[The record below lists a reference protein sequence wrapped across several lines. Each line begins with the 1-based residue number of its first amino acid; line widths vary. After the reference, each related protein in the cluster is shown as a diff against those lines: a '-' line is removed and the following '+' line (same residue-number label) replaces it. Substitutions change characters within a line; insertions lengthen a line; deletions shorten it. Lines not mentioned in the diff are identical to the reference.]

1 MNRLKD
7 KVAIITGST
16 SGIGAAMARL
26 FAKEGATVV
35 ICGRRERRGNAL
47 AQEIKKN
54 GGKAMYH
61 FLDLTQPETITAL
74 FADTKEKLGKIDV
87 LVNNAAAIGLPDGTV
102 EEVTLEMWDAIFQ
115 SDLRGAFIATREV
128 LPYLK
133 ENGGGSIVNIGS
145 MASTGGDLGATA
157 YSAAKAGV
165 DMLTKSVA
173 LQYGKQGVRCNCI
186 RPGLIVTPQNE
197 PYLPQFTKEV
207 FLDNVAGTR
216 YGRPE
221 DIANMALF
229 LASDESAYVTGQ
241 IFDVDGGI
249 SCHVATVAQFRRG
262 ESHTWD
268 H

>member
-1 MNRLKD
+1 M
-7 KVAIITGST
+7 
-16 SGIGAAMARL
+16 
-26 FAKEGATVV
+26 
-35 ICGRRERRGNAL
+35 
-47 AQEIKKN
+47 
-54 GGKAMYH
+54 
-61 FLDLTQPETITAL
+61 
-74 FADTKEKLGKIDV
+74 
-87 LVNNAAAIGLPDGTV
+87 LVNNAAAIGLPDGSV
-102 EEVTLEMWDAIFQ
+102 EEVTPEMWDAIFQ

-173 LQYGKQGVRCNCI
+173 LQYGKQGIRCNCI
-186 RPGLIVTPQNE
+186 RPGLIVTTQNE
-197 PYLPQFTKEV
+197 PFLPQFTKEV

>member
-26 FAKEGATVV
+26 FGREGATVV
-35 ICGRRERRGNAL
+35 ICGRREKRGNAL

-74 FADTKEKLGKIDV
+74 FADTKEKLGKIDI

-102 EEVTLEMWDAIFQ
+102 EEVTPEMWDAIFQ

-145 MASTGGDLGATA
+145 MASCGGDLGATA
-157 YSAAKAGV
+157 YSAAKA
-165 DMLTKSVA
+165 LPIC
-173 LQYGKQGVRCNCI
+173 QGRRGYADQVCGPAVR
-186 RPGLIVTPQNE
+186 Q
-197 PYLPQFTKEV
+197 
-207 FLDNVAGTR
+207 A
-216 YGRPE
+216 GRPLQLHSSGSDCHHPE
-221 DIANMALF
+221 RALP
-229 LASDESAYVTGQ
+229 APVHQ
-241 IFDVDGGI
+241 GGL
-249 SCHVATVAQFRRG
+249 SG
-262 ESHTWD
+262 
-268 H
+268 